1 MRREEDG
8 DDRVMADICQGE
20 VGANADTWEDGHL
33 RTTAII
39 AARMRVACTRTFCST
54 LCAEIS
60 FRLLTLQIRARG
72 YLSALSTIVIIAC
85 VVAAAALV
93 RFALTAKC
101 SHLSSLIAHCSHC
114 SFKVDVLPVFASLVQ
129 VDQSTSEPTCKLLN
143 HSTFV
148 AITYIHGIGTTKTAT
163 ASATCEA
170 SPFFT

>member
-1 MRREEDG
+1 M
-8 DDRVMADICQGE
+8 MADICQGE

-170 SPFFT
+170 SPFFTS